1 MRDFDKLGI
10 AAALYCQVTLFDTY
24 HCFSHPKS
32 ESRKGLPFRRMLLQS
47 AEQSLI
53 PPPSVVQAVPKHN
66 NIPDSCWA
74 GNSLSLRENC
84 RLRFQAPRPS
94 KARDWVG
101 TAWLKCPRLGF
112 GALTTHSPSSV
123 PAVAEA
129 LHIATSACSKHALR
143 QEDDREHFSRSSLFE
158 ERGSKLL
165 GQQKPVLIDLP
176 PRKWTRQ

>member
-66 NIPDSCWA
+66 GSTRIRGVGKA
-74 GNSLSLRENC
+74 
-84 RLRFQAPRPS
+84 FAP
-94 KARDWVG
+94 
-101 TAWLKCPRLGF
+101 L
-112 GALTTHSPSSV
+112 
-123 PAVAEA
+123 
-129 LHIATSACSKHALR
+129 
-143 QEDDREHFSRSSLFE
+143 
-158 ERGSKLL
+158 ER
-165 GQQKPVLIDLP
+165 
-176 PRKWTRQ
+176 